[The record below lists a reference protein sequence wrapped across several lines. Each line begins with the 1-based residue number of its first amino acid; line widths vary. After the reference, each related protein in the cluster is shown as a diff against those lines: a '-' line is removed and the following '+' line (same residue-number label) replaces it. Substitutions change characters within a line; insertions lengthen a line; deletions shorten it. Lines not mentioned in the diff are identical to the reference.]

1 MHVTVSVCGVG
12 CSYVKMQHGMSAGA
26 KAGITLAA
34 LAAFSCLVVA
44 PVLVLKHRKK
54 QRRLAQ
60 QESRLK
66 LVDPQTVHSFP

>member
-1 MHVTVSVCGVG
+1 
-12 CSYVKMQHGMSAGA
+12 MQHGMSAGA

-34 LAAFSCLVVA
+34 LAAFCCLVVA
-44 PVLVLKHRKK
+44 PVMVLKRRKK
-54 QRRLAQ
+54 QQRLAQ